1 VVEGIERGVEDSS
14 AGGRGG
20 SNDTGGTDVGKVAR
34 LEFEVS

>member
-1 VVEGIERGVEDSS
+1 MVEGIERGVEDSS

-20 SNDTGGTDVGKVAR
+20 SDDTGRADVGEVAR